1 MAYSTEQEELWAG
14 AFGDEYTRRNQDSK
28 LLASYLAMWSRILS
42 RTERINTALELG
54 CNVGLNLRA
63 LAALLPGVQLQ
74 AVEINPGA
82 AREARTT
89 GAEVIDGSILE
100 FEPRQSWDLVLIA
113 GVLIH
118 IDPDRLN
125 EVYDLLHSASSRYI
139 CLAEYYSRVPVEVP
153 YRGHRKQLFKR
164 DFAGEILD
172 RYSDVFLVDYGFVYH
187 RDPVFPQD
195 DTTWFLLERRS
206 KR

>member
-1 MAYSTEQEELWAG
+1 MAYSTEQEEFWAG
-14 AFGDEYTRRNQDSK
+14 AFGDEYTRRNRDLK
-28 LLASYLAMWSRILS
+28 ILASYSAMWSRILR

-54 CNVGLNLRA
+54 CNVGLNLTA
-63 LAALLPGVQLQ
+63 LAALLPGVRLH

-89 GAEVIDGSILE
+89 GAEVVEDSILE
-100 FEPRQSWDLVLIA
+100 FKPRQSWDLVLIA

-118 IDPDRLN
+118 IDPDRLDD
-125 EVYDLLHSASSRYI
+125 VYDLLYSATSRYI
-139 CLAEYYSRVPVEVP
+139 CLAEYYSPVPIEVP
-153 YRGHRKQLFKR
+153 YRGHRDKLFKR

-172 RYSDVFLVDYGFVYH
+172 RYPNLCLVDYGFVYH

-206 KR
+206 G

>member
-1 MAYSTEQEELWAG
+1 MGYSTEQEEFWAG
-14 AFGDEYTRRNQDSK
+14 TFGDEYTRRNYDSK
-28 LLASYLAMWSRILS
+28 ILASYSAMWSRILR
-42 RTERINTALELG
+42 RTEQIDTALELG
-54 CNVGLNLRA
+54 CNIGLNLRA
-63 LAALLPGVQLQ
+63 LAALLPGVRLH

-89 GAEVIDGSILE
+89 GADVVEDSILE
-100 FEPRQSWDLVLIA
+100 FKPRQSWDLVLIA

-125 EVYDLLHSASSRYI
+125 EVYDLLYSATSRYV
-139 CLAEYYSRVPVEVP
+139 CLAEYYSPVPIEVP
-153 YRGHRKQLFKR
+153 YRGHRNQLFKR

-172 RYSDVFLVDYGFVYH
+172 RYPNLGLVDYGFVYH

-195 DTTWFLLERRS
+195 DTTWFLLEKRS
-206 KR
+206 G

>member
-1 MAYSTEQEELWAG
+1 MAYSTEQEEFWAG
-14 AFGDEYTRRNQDSK
+14 TFGDEYTRRNQDPK
-28 LLASYLAMWSRILS
+28 ILASYSAMWSRILR
-42 RTERINTALELG
+42 RTERIDTVLELG

-63 LAALLPGVQLQ
+63 ISALLPGVRLH
-74 AVEINPGA
+74 AVEINPVA

-89 GAEVIDGSILE
+89 GAEVVEGSILE

-118 IDPDRLN
+118 IDPDRLH
-125 EVYDLLHSASSRYI
+125 EVFDLMYSTSARYI
-139 CLAEYYSRVPVEVP
+139 CLAEYYSRVPTEVP
-153 YRGHRKQLFKR
+153 YRGHRNRLFKR

-172 RYSDVFLVDYGFVYH
+172 RYSDLCLVDYGFVYH

-195 DTTWFLLERRS
+195 DTTWFLLERRGG
-206 KR
+206 